1 MKKISFFFAGMAV
14 SMLLCLCVTTALAV
28 SGAVSFNQVN
38 VTVNEIPLFNQGEPI
53 TTSAGTAVPSTIT
66 YTDEQGNPTHYVS
79 VRALGDA
86 FGMPVNWDGDT
97 NSANLSIYNS
107 VSTYLLSTYFTANHA
122 VGSTIDGVLEEVEP
136 IFAQEGTVIL
146 APTEHQSW
154 DLFEADLLVEEDA
167 GAYVSITVTNY
178 EDVPVNF
185 GLGRHYTNQDDQTIA
200 LYATVPAHE
209 TITRTMEIS
218 DIASVIEDPIYL
230 CVNNPQYVTRPI
242 HVTISAVQ
250 FE

>member
-1 MKKISFFFAGMAV
+1 MKKYSIFLAGMAV

-53 TTSAGTAVPSTIT
+53 TTSAGTTVPSTIT

-79 VRALGDA
+79 VRALGEA

-107 VSTYLLSTYFTANHA
+107 VSTYLLSTYFTGNHS
-122 VGSTIDGVLEEVEP
+122 VGSTFDGVLEEVEP
-136 IFAQEGTVIL
+136 VFAQEGTVL
-146 APTEHQSW
+146 LSPTEHQAW
-154 DLFEADLLVEEDA
+154 DLFEADLSVQADA

-185 GLGRHYTNQDDQTIA
+185 ALGRRYSDQDDRTMTLSTA
-200 LYATVPAHE
+200 VPAHE
-209 TITRTMEIS
+209 TVTRTLAMS
-218 DIASVIEDPIYL
+218 DIASVMEDPIYF

-250 FE
+250 FH